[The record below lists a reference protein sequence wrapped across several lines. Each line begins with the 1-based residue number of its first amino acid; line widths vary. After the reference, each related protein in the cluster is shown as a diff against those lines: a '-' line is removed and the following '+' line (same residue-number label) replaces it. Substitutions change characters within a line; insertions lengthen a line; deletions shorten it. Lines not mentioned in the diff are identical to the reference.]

1 VSKPHKNPQGRKSS
15 ARARGMAVA
24 ALSALLLA
32 ACTDSPEAMVASAKA
47 YLEKKDLDAA
57 SIQLKNA
64 LQENANLVDAR
75 FLLGKVNLEQGN
87 VPGATK
93 EFQRALDL
101 GYSKN
106 EVVPLLVRSLLRSGE
121 VDRVIKD
128 FADVTLDDPKAQAVV
143 LAAVGDAHFA
153 KGDLPKARTSYEK
166 SLASADDPLARVGL
180 ARTRLYGGDAPGA
193 EGDLRAVVAQRPE
206 LVEAQGALAEAALAQ
221 KRPDD
226 AIKALEEVVRLD
238 PSKVASHYSLIS
250 LLLQQNRQEE
260 AVARLEAMK
269 KVAPRDPSTV
279 YLQAFI
285 DFRNNRF
292 AEARDGV
299 LAALKSA
306 PEFLPAHLLAGT
318 VLVRLNEQVQAQ
330 THLTKVLSRAPG
342 QPLARTMLATSHLAL
357 GEAPRALEVLQ
368 PLLESPSLDP
378 RLLGLAGQVYL
389 ANGDFDKAESYF
401 ERAAKA
407 APEDPR
413 ARMQLGV
420 AKMAGGD
427 PQGAFSE
434 LETAAQMD
442 EGGIR
447 ADLALV
453 AGHMRRGELD
463 KALKAQEQ
471 LERKQPDNP
480 LVHNLRGGLMLA
492 KRDPAAARAAFEKAL
507 AIKPDY
513 LAAAVNLARL
523 DIADKKPESGLAR
536 LKAIADRDPKNVEAQ
551 LAYADLQV
559 VTRAEPA
566 AVLATLERA
575 EKSSPSALVPKL
587 ALVQHHLRNRDPK
600 AALAVAQQAAAGYP
614 NDLRA
619 LDAAARAQLAAGE
632 TQQAISSLNRVLTL
646 QPRATG
652 ALVQLAD
659 IYRANKDLPAAEQ
672 SLRKALTIRADAVDA
687 QARLA
692 GILVERGDRDG
703 ALQIARTVQKQRADA
718 AIGHGLEGDIH
729 AAGGKWTDAAS
740 SYRRAFDK
748 GRNAQNFLKLHVALL
763 RAERKGEA
771 DKLAADWL
779 REQPK
784 DTASRG
790 YLAERALGEKRYA
803 DAAQLYRTLN
813 ELAPDNALVLNNLAW
828 TASQVKDPKALEY
841 GEQALRIAPDNAAI
855 LDTVGM
861 IQIDQGQADKGLA
874 NLTRAVSLAPEA
886 MPLHLNLAKAYVKLG
901 RAADARKELETMM
914 PKLKA
919 GTPIHSEA
927 TALLKT
933 L

>member
-1 VSKPHKNPQGRKSS
+1 MSKPHNKPQRKAWAGRAS
-15 ARARGMAVA
+15 AIA
-24 ALSALLLA
+24 ALTLSALVLTG
-32 ACTDSPEAMVASAKA
+32 CKDSPEQMVASAKS

-57 SIQLKNA
+57 SIQLKSA
-64 LQENANLVDAR
+64 LQANGNLVDAR

-87 VPGATK
+87 VPGAVK
-93 EFQRALDL
+93 ELQRALDL

-106 EVVPLLVRSLLRSGE
+106 EVLPLLARSLLRSGE
-121 VDRVIKD
+121 VDRIVKD
-128 FADVTLDDPKAQAVV
+128 FSDVALDDPKAQSIV
-143 LAAVGDAHFA
+143 LTAVGDAYMV
-153 KGDLPKARTSYEK
+153 KGDLPKARASYEK
-166 SLASADDPLARVGL
+166 ALAGSDDALARVGL
-180 ARTRLYGGDAPGA
+180 ARTRLYGGDAAGA
-193 EGDLRAVVAQRPE
+193 ETDLQAIVARNPDLAE
-206 LVEAQGALAEAALAQ
+206 VHGALAEAALAQ

-226 AIKALEEVVRLD
+226 AIKALQEVVRIN
-238 PSKVASHYSLIS
+238 PSNVGSHYSLVS
-250 LLLQQNRQEE
+250 LLLQQNRPEE
-260 AVARLEAMK
+260 AVSRLEAMK
-269 KVAPRDPSTV
+269 KVAPKDPSTI

-292 AEARDGV
+292 VEARDGA

-318 VLVRLNEQVQAQ
+318 AMVRLNEQVQAQ
-330 THLTKVLSRAPG
+330 IHLTKVLSRAPG
-342 QPLARTMLATSHLAL
+342 QVLARTMLVTSHLAL
-357 GEAPRALEVLQ
+357 GEAQRAMEVLQ
-368 PLLESPSLDP
+368 PLLESPSLDA

-389 ANGDFDKAESYF
+389 SNGDFAKAESYF
-401 ERAAKA
+401 ARAAKA
-407 APEDPR
+407 APEDAR

-427 PQGAFSE
+427 AQGAFSE
-434 LETAAQMD
+434 LETASQMD

-463 KALKAQEQ
+463 KALQAQVQ

-507 AIKPDY
+507 TIKPDY

-523 DIADKKPESGLAR
+523 DIADKKPDNGLTR
-536 LKAIADRDPKNVEAQ
+536 LKAIAERDPKNVEAQ
-551 LAYADLQV
+551 LAYADFQSS
-559 VTRAEPA
+559 TGAEPA
-566 AVLATLERA
+566 AVLATLQRA
-575 EKSSPSALVPKL
+575 EKASPAALVPKL
-587 ALVQHHLRNRDPK
+587 ALVQHYLRTRDTK
-600 AALAVAQQAAAGYP
+600 AALSVAQEAVAAYP

-619 LDAAARAQLAAGE
+619 LEAATRAQLAAGE
-632 TQQAISSLNRVLTL
+632 TQQAISSLNKVLAL
-646 QPRATG
+646 QPRAIG

-659 IYRANKDLPAAEQ
+659 IHRANKDLTAAEQ
-672 SLRKALTIRADAVDA
+672 SLRKALAIRADAVDA

-718 AIGHGLEGDIH
+718 AVGHAMEGDIQ
-729 AAGGKWTDAAS
+729 AAGGKWADAAT
-740 SYRRAFDK
+740 SYRRALDK
-748 GRNAQNFLKLHVALL
+748 GRDPQSLVKLHAALL

-779 REQPK
+779 RDRPK
-784 DTASRG
+784 DTAVRG
-790 YLAERALGEKRYA
+790 YLAERALAEKRYA
-803 DAAQLYRTLN
+803 DAAQLYRALN

-841 GEQALRIAPDNAAI
+841 GEQALKMAPDSAAI

-861 IQIDQGQADKGLA
+861 IQVEQGQAEKGLA
-874 NLTRAVSLAPEA
+874 NLNRAVSLAPDA
-886 MPLHLNLAKAYVKLG
+886 ASLRLNLAKAYAKLG
-901 RAADARKELETMM
+901 RPADARKEIETMM
-914 PKLKA
+914 PKLKE

>member
-1 VSKPHKNPQGRKSS
+1 MSKLQKNPQGRQWSGKS
-15 ARARGMAVA
+15 RGIAAA

-32 ACTDSPEAMVASAKA
+32 ACTDSPEAMVVSAKG

-87 VPGATK
+87 VPGAVK

-101 GYSKN
+101 GHSKN
-106 EVVPLLVRSLLRSGE
+106 EVLPLLVRSLVRSGE
-121 VDRVIKD
+121 LDRVVKD
-128 FADVTLDDPKAQAVV
+128 FGDTTLDDPKAQSVV
-143 LAAVGDAHFA
+143 LAAVGDAYFA
-153 KGDLPKARTSYEK
+153 KADLPKARSSYEK
-166 SLASADDPLARVGL
+166 SLASADNALARVGL
-180 ARTRLYGGDAPGA
+180 ARTKLYGGDSPGA
-193 EGDLRAVVAQRPE
+193 ESDLRAVVSQHPE
-206 LVEAQGALAEAALAQ
+206 LAEAQGALAEAALAQ

-226 AIKALEEVVRLD
+226 AIKALEEVVRLN
-238 PSKVASHYSLIS
+238 PSNVASHYSLVS

-260 AVARLEAMK
+260 AESRLEAMK
-269 KVAPRDPSTV
+269 KVAPKDPSTL
-279 YLQAFI
+279 YLQAFV

-292 AEARDGV
+292 TESRDGV

-342 QPLARTMLATSHLAL
+342 QPLARSMLATSHLAL

-368 PLLESPSLDP
+368 PLLDSPALDA

-389 ANGDFDKAESYF
+389 ANGDFDKAEAYF

-407 APEDPR
+407 APEDAR

-427 PQGAFSE
+427 AQGAFSE

-463 KALKAQEQ
+463 KAMKAQEQ

-507 AIKPDY
+507 AVKPDY
-513 LAAAVNLARL
+513 LAAAVNLARM

-536 LKAIADRDPKNVEAQ
+536 LKTIADRDAKNVEAQ
-551 LAYADLQV
+551 LAYADLQLA
-559 VTRAEPA
+559 TRAEPA

-575 EKSSPSALVPKL
+575 EKASPSALVPKL
-587 ALVQHHLRNRDPK
+587 ALVQHHLRNRDAK
-600 AALAVAQQAAAGYP
+600 AALAVAQQAVAAYP

-659 IYRANKDLPAAEQ
+659 IHRANKDLPAAEQ

-692 GILVERGDRDG
+692 GVLVERGDREG

-718 AIGHGLEGDIH
+718 AVGHSLEGDIH
-729 AAGGKWTDAAS
+729 AAGGKWADAAT

-748 GRNAQNFLKLHVALL
+748 ARTGQNLVKLHVALQ
-763 RAERKGEA
+763 RAERRGEA

-779 REQPK
+779 RDQPK
-784 DTASRG
+784 DTGVRS
-790 YLAERALGEKRYA
+790 YLAERALADKRYA
-803 DAAQLYRTLN
+803 DATQLYRAIN
-813 ELAPDNALVLNNLAW
+813 ELAPGNVLVLNNLAW
-828 TASQVKDPKALEY
+828 TASLVKDPKALEY
-841 GEQALRIAPDNAAI
+841 GEQALKLAPDNAAI

-861 IQIDQGQADKGLA
+861 IQVDQGQAEKGLS
-874 NLTRAVSLAPEA
+874 NLTRAVSLAPDA
-886 MPLHLNLAKAYVKLG
+886 LPLHLNLAKAYAKLG
-901 RAADARKELETMM
+901 RPADARKELETIM
-914 PKLKA
+914 PKLKE

>member
-1 VSKPHKNPQGRKSS
+1 MSKPHKNPQGRPWSG
-15 ARARGMAVA
+15 RTRGVA
-24 ALSALLLA
+24 AAVLSALLLA
-32 ACTDSPEAMVASAKA
+32 ACTDSPEAMVASAKS

-75 FLLGKVNLEQGN
+75 FLLGRVNLEQGN
-87 VPGATK
+87 VPGAVK

-101 GYSKN
+101 GYAKG
-106 EVVPLLVRSLLRSGE
+106 EVLPLLVRSLVRSGE
-121 VDRVIKD
+121 FDRVTKD
-128 FADVTLDDPKAQAVV
+128 FADAALDDPKAQAAV
-143 LAAVGDAHFA
+143 LTAVGDAYFA
-153 KGDLPKARTSYEK
+153 KGDLPKARSSYEK
-166 SLASADDPLARVGL
+166 SLASADDVLARVGL
-180 ARTRLYGGDAPGA
+180 ARARLYGGDPAGA
-193 EGDLRAVVAQRPE
+193 EGDLRAIVAQYAE
-206 LVEAQGALAEAALAQ
+206 LAEAQSVLAEAALAQ
-221 KRPDD
+221 RRPDD
-226 AIKALEEVVRLD
+226 AIKALEEVVRLN
-238 PSKVASHYSLIS
+238 PSNVGSHYALVS
-250 LLLQQNRQEE
+250 LLLQQDRQEE

-269 KVAPRDPSTV
+269 KVAPKEPTTL

-292 AEARDGV
+292 AEARDGA

-318 VLVRLNEQVQAQ
+318 AMVRLNENAQAQ
-330 THLTKVLSRAPG
+330 THLTKVLSRVPG

-368 PLLESPSLDP
+368 PLLDQPSLDA
-378 RLLGLAGQVYL
+378 RVLSLAGQVYL
-389 ANGDFDKAESYF
+389 ANDDFGKAESYF
-401 ERAAKA
+401 ERASKA

-427 PQGAFSE
+427 AQGAFSE

-442 EGGIR
+442 EGDIR

-453 AGHMRRGELD
+453 AGHMRRGEID

-471 LERKQPDNP
+471 LERKQPDDP
-480 LVHNLRGGLMLA
+480 LVHNLRGGLMMA
-492 KRDPAAARAAFEKAL
+492 KRDSAAARAAFEKAL
-507 AIKPDY
+507 ALKPDY
-513 LAAAVNLARL
+513 LSAAVNLARM
-523 DIADKKPESGLAR
+523 DIADNKADDGVAR
-536 LKAIADRDPKNVEAQ
+536 LKAIADRDQKNVEAQ
-551 LAYADLQV
+551 LAYADVQV
-559 VTRAEPA
+559 ATRAEPA

-575 EKSSPSALVPKL
+575 EKASPSALVPKL
-587 ALVQHHLRNRDPK
+587 ALAQHYLRNRDAK
-600 AALAVAQQAAAGYP
+600 TALSIAQQAVAAYP

-619 LDAAARAQLAAGE
+619 LETAARAQLAAGE
-632 TQQAISSLNRVLTL
+632 TQQAISSLNKALTL

-659 IYRANKDLPAAEQ
+659 IHRANKDLTAAEQ
-672 SLRKALTIRADAVDA
+672 SLRKALVIRGDAVEA

-703 ALQIARTVQKQRADA
+703 ALQIARTVQKQRADEA
-718 AIGHGLEGDIH
+718 AGHALEGDIQ
-729 AAGGKWTDAAS
+729 ATGGRWGDAVS

-748 GRNAQNFLKLHVALL
+748 GRDAQNFAKLHAALL

-771 DKLAADWL
+771 DRLAADWL
-779 REQPK
+779 RDQPK
-784 DTASRG
+784 DTAVRS
-790 YLAERALGEKRYA
+790 YLAERALGDKRYA
-803 DAAQLYRTLN
+803 DAVQLYRTLN

-828 TASQVKDPKALEY
+828 TASQIKDPKALEY
-841 GEQALRIAPDNAAI
+841 GEHALKLAPDNAAV
-855 LDTVGM
+855 LDTVGV
-861 IQIDQGQADKGLA
+861 IQIDEGQAEKGLA
-874 NLTRAVSLAPEA
+874 NLTRAVSLAPDT
-886 MPLHLNLAKAYVKLG
+886 LSLRLNLAKAYAKLG
-901 RAADARKELETMM
+901 RAADARKELDAVM
-914 PKLKA
+914 PKLKE
-919 GTPIHSEA
+919 GTQIHSEA